1 MMEPRFEAEQ
11 SGSKQLPFNYSVSPP
26 PLGRQKENWKVP
38 GPQPPAHQR
47 TIPTSRS
54 EDAPGLMPHVLPS
67 PRAQGMAQVTF
78 PQAPPCW
85 FSTQLTLSIPGPQHP
100 CHTLT
105 PTLCSLQDFLTPPTP
120 QTPRKGAATPRPGS
134 FATTRRKA

>member
-11 SGSKQLPFNYSVSPP
+11 SGSKQRAFQLFCVTATPGTSERKLEGAGPPAPSPP
-26 PLGRQKENWKVP
+26 M
-38 GPQPPAHQR
+38 HH
-47 TIPTSRS
+47 RS
-54 EDAPGLMPHVLPS
+54 EDAPGLIPHVLPS
-67 PRAQGMAQVTF
+67 PRAQRMAQVTF

-85 FSTQLTLSIPGPQHP
+85 FSTQLTLSIPGHQHP

-134 FATTRRKA
+134 FATTRREA